1 MNVPVAVNV
10 AALTSIIDLDLVES
24 PPRTVLAFYAD
35 DGT

>member
-1 MNVPVAVNV
+1 MSILVAVNV
-10 AALTSIIDLDLVES
+10 AAFTSIIDLDLVES